1 MCQDIYD
8 YDDEL
13 DFMDEDAP
21 ARSVEVTN
29 EGEILVVPKR
39 EEFNTEL
46 LEVGKKYSYKEL
58 VELLDINYATGNAKQ
73 KQLRDLSRYLNLEKQ
88 GTKYLLK
95 EIYNPPMPQE
105 VQFPSYAKYVNEM
118 VDMMLVYL
126 FNKASEIVIL
136 DFNELYNVCGL
147 VNKQYLFYNGRK
159 EELAQKQ
166 NMKGEE
172 VRQFYFAA
180 ASFAKSLVKAALNA
194 MSSRKIIKYYTF
206 YDITISQ
213 GDGQPLYHRKADDDD
228 LSEILIAE
236 KQALDE
242 LHYSS
247 IKEANAT
254 YINRELYYRSFLSHI
269 KERNPYWR
277 DVRKLTKVIA
287 PMDIIVDEIVSSQS
301 RKALNEKVYNHLK
314 DHASTT
320 QRKYGGYLG
329 YTEEWLDHQYI
340 LCDTLLL
347 T

>member
-8 YDDEL
+8 FDDKL

-21 ARSVEVTN
+21 ARSVELTN
-29 EGEILVVPKR
+29 EGEILVVPKK
-39 EEFNTEL
+39 EEFNTESL
-46 LEVGKKYSYKEL
+46 KVGEKYSYRKL
-58 VELLDINYATGNAKQ
+58 TELLGIKYATGNAKV
-73 KQLRDLSRYLNLEKQ
+73 KQLRDLSRYLDLEKH

-105 VQFPSYAKYVNEM
+105 VQFPSYSKYVNEM

-126 FNKASEIVIL
+126 FNKASEIVVL

-159 EELAQKQ
+159 EELAKKQ
-166 NMKGEE
+166 NMKNEE

-180 ASFAKSLVKAALNA
+180 ASFTKSLVKAALNA

-206 YDITISQ
+206 YDIAISQ
-213 GDGQPLYHRKADDDD
+213 GEGQPLYHRKADDAD
-228 LSEILIAE
+228 LGEILIAE
-236 KQALDE
+236 KEALDE

-254 YINRELYYRSFLSHI
+254 YNNRESYYRCFIQKI
-269 KERNPYWR
+269 KERNPQWK
-277 DVRKLTKVIA
+277 DVRKLYKVIA
-287 PMDIIVDEIVSSQS
+287 PMEIIVDEIISSQS
-301 RKALNEKVYNHLK
+301 RKALNEKVHAHLK

-329 YTEEWLDHQYI
+329 YTQEWLDNQHI
-340 LCDTLLL
+340 LCDVLILV
-347 T
+347 